1 MINILN
7 KEHLPQIDKMAQFFH
22 VPCEVGR
29 LSLTISNYGGF
40 KAGQWYNWITV
51 YFTSCFNGFF
61 LMSTFKCWS
70 LFV

>member
-29 LSLTISNYGGF
+29 LSLTISNYGESKLASGII
-40 KAGQWYNWITV
+40 G
-51 YFTSCFNGFF
+51 
-61 LMSTFKCWS
+61 
-70 LFV
+70 